1 MIDRES
7 HVPIYYQI
15 EKYILQLIQ
24 NQDLKSGDII
34 PSERELTELFNVS
47 RMTVRQAVMNLVNEG
62 VLTRLK
68 GKGTFISDQKI
79 EQPLQGLTSFTE
91 DMQARGLSPSSLLL
105 SFRLVPASHSTAQH
119 LNINEHEPVYEI
131 KRIRL
136 ADAIPMA
143 IETTF
148 LSANLIKGVTE
159 DIVNRSLY
167 AYIEETLQLTIDY
180 ANQVIES
187 DAALDTDADLL
198 HITPGAPVLLIQR
211 LTYLE
216 NDTPLELVQSVYRAD
231 RYKFVINMHRG
242 RK

>member
-91 DMQARGLSPSSLLL
+91 DMQARGLSPSSRLL

-136 ADAIPMA
+136 ADEIPMA

-187 DAALDTDADLL
+187 AAALDTDADLL